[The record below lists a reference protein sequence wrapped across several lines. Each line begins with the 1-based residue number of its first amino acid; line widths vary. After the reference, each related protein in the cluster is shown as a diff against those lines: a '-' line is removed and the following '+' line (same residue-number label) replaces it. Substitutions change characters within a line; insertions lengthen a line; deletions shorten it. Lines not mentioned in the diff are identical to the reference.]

1 LSNQISAKNE
11 EQALL
16 LGRENI
22 GKLLK
27 QFSLPAIAAMVASSL
42 YNIIDGIFIGQGVGA
57 MAIAGL
63 AITFPVMNL
72 SAAFGALVGVGAS
85 VLCSISLGEKNYER
99 ARLVL
104 GNVIILNLILGLVI
118 TILGLIFL
126 DPILIFFGASSQT
139 LPYARDYMVIIL
151 IFNVFA
157 HSYLGLNSVLRSSGY
172 PIKAMTLTMI
182 TVLINLVL
190 APLFIFVFHW
200 GIRGAAWA
208 TSISEAVG
216 FIILILIF
224 MKRDKIVY
232 IDRNIFHLHW
242 IIIRKSCAI
251 GSASFFTNA
260 AACFV
265 VMFINFGLKK
275 YGGDLAIGAYGIIN
289 RISFMIVMII
299 IGLSQGMQPI
309 VGYNY
314 GARNMERVWK
324 TFRITY
330 IFTTIIAIFG
340 YCLAQFCPYFLSR
353 AFTTDKEL
361 IRITVNG
368 FHKNFACFFV
378 VGFQIIGTNFFAS
391 ISQSK
396 KSIFLSLTRQVI
408 FLIPLLIILPPIM
421 GVNGVWYSA
430 PIADTLATILTIWL
444 ILREKR
450 LLFGNNKQ

>member
-1 LSNQISAKNE
+1 MSKQISAKNE

-151 IFNVFA
+151 IFNIFA

-172 PIKAMTLTMI
+172 PIKAMTLTII

-200 GIRGAAWA
+200 GMRGAAWA
-208 TSISEAVG
+208 TSISEAIG

-324 TFRITY
+324 AFRITY
-330 IFTTIIAIFG
+330 ILASCIAVFG
-340 YCLAQFCPYFLSR
+340 FCIAQFCPYFLSR
-353 AFTTDKEL
+353 AFTTDNEL
-361 IRITVNG
+361 IKITMNG

-408 FLIPLLIILPPIM
+408 FLIPLLIFLPTIFQ
-421 GVNGVWYSA
+421 VDGVWYSA

-450 LLFGNNKQ
+450 LLFKNNK

>member
-1 LSNQISAKNE
+1 LSKQISAKNE

-200 GIRGAAWA
+200 GMRGAAWA

-324 TFRITY
+324 DISY
-330 IFTTIIAIFG
+330 NIYFTTCHC
-340 YCLAQFCPYFLSR
+340 CLWLLPC
-353 AFTTDKEL
+353 
-361 IRITVNG
+361 TVL
-368 FHKNFACFFV
+368 
-378 VGFQIIGTNFFAS
+378 
-391 ISQSK
+391 
-396 KSIFLSLTRQVI
+396 SIFSFSCLYNRQRT
-408 FLIPLLIILPPIM
+408 
-421 GVNGVWYSA
+421 N
-430 PIADTLATILTIWL
+430 
-444 ILREKR
+444 K
-450 LLFGNNKQ
+450 NNSKWIS

>member
-1 LSNQISAKNE
+1 LNNQITTKNE

-16 LGRENI
+16 LGREKI

-27 QFSLPAIAAMVASSL
+27 MFSLPAIAAMVASSL
-42 YNIIDGIFIGQGVGA
+42 YNIIDGIFIGQGCGA

-104 GNVIILNLILGLVI
+104 GNVIILNLILGLII

-126 DPILIFFGASSQT
+126 NPILIFFGASSQT
-139 LPYARDYMVIIL
+139 LPFARDYMIIIL

-157 HSYLGLNSVLRSSGY
+157 HSYLGLNSVLRSCGY
-172 PIKAMTLTMI
+172 PIKAMSLTMI
-182 TVLINLVL
+182 TVLINLIL

-208 TSISEAVG
+208 TAISETIG
-216 FIILILIF
+216 FFALILIF

-232 IDRNIFHLHW
+232 IDHNIFHLHW
-242 IIIRKSCAI
+242 IIIKKSCAI

-265 VMFINFGLKK
+265 VMFTNFGLKH

-289 RISFMIVMII
+289 RIAFMIVMII

-314 GARNMERVWK
+314 GAKNMERVWK
-324 TFRITY
+324 AFRITY
-330 IFTTIIAIFG
+330 ILATIIAVIG
-340 YCLAQFCPYFLSR
+340 YALAQLCPYFLSR
-353 AFTTDKEL
+353 AFTTDKQL
-361 IRITVNG
+361 IEITVNG
-368 FHKNFACFFV
+368 FHKTFACFFI

-391 ISQSK
+391 ISKSK

-408 FLIPLLIILPPIM
+408 FLIPLLIILPPMM
-421 GVNGVWYSA
+421 GVNGVWFAS
-430 PIADTLATILTIWL
+430 PIADSIATILTIIL
-444 ILREKR
+444 ILKEKKLIIQR
-450 LLFGNNKQ
+450 V